1 MSENVIG
8 GKQSAIKTLRRLAK
22 KQAQVEQCEFCSSI
36 IHPGHRHLL
45 EMEKRRVVCV
55 CDPCALRF
63 ENVIGRWKLI
73 PRDAVA
79 VPQFN
84 LTDAQW
90 DGFALPINLAFFFR
104 STPANKVVAMYPSP
118 AGATESLLPLEAWG
132 NLAAANSVLEQMQPD
147 VEALL
152 VNRLGTSREY
162 YIAPIDRCFELVGI
176 IRSRWRGFSG
186 GTDVWV
192 EIGKFFGQIRF
203 AAGIPAMATNGGEV
217 ADA

>member
-1 MSENVIG
+1 MSEKVIG
-8 GKQSAIKTLRRLAK
+8 GQQSAIKTLRRLAK

-45 EMEKRRVVCV
+45 EIETRRVVCV

-63 ENVIGRWKLI
+63 ENVIGRRKLI
-73 PRDAVA
+73 PRDALTL
-79 VPQFN
+79 PQFN
-84 LTDAQW
+84 LTDAEW

-118 AGATESLLPLEAWG
+118 AGATESLLSLEAWG
-132 NLAAANSVLEQMQPD
+132 TLVAVNPVLERMESD

-186 GTDVWV
+186 GTDVWA
-192 EIGKFFGQIRF
+192 EIGKFFGKLRF
-203 AAGIPAMATNGGEV
+203 AAGTPAMAANQEE
-217 ADA
+217 ASNA

>member
-1 MSENVIG
+1 MRENVIG
-8 GKQSAIKTLRRLAK
+8 GQQSAIKTLRRLAK
-22 KQAQVEQCEFCSSI
+22 KQAQVEHCEFCSSI
-36 IHPGHRHLL
+36 INSSHRHLL
-45 EMEKRRVVCV
+45 EIETRKVVCV

-73 PRDAVA
+73 PRDAIA

-84 LTDAQW
+84 LSDAEW

-104 STPANKVVAMYPSP
+104 SKPANKVVAMYPSP
-118 AGATESLLPLEAWG
+118 AGATESLLSLEAWDSLVG
-132 NLAAANSVLEQMQPD
+132 ANPVLERMQSD

-186 GTDVWV
+186 GTDVWA
-192 EIGKFFGQIRF
+192 EIGKFFGQLRF
-203 AAGIPAMATNGGEV
+203 AAGTPVMV
-217 ADA
+217 ASEDEASDA

>member
-1 MSENVIG
+1 MTENVIG
-8 GKQSAIKTLRRLAK
+8 AQQSAIRTLRRLAK
-22 KQAQVEQCEFCSSI
+22 KQSQVEQCEFCSLI

-45 EMEKRRVVCV
+45 EIETRKVVCV

-73 PRDAVA
+73 PRDAIA
-79 VPQFN
+79 LPQFN
-84 LTDAQW
+84 LADAEW
-90 DGFALPINLAFFFR
+90 EGFALPINLAFFFR
-104 STPANKVVAMYPSP
+104 STPANKIVAMYPSP

-132 NLAAANSVLEQMQPD
+132 ALAEANPVLQQMQPD

-152 VNRLGTSREY
+152 VNRMGTSREY

-186 GTDVWV
+186 GTDVWAK
-192 EIGKFFGQIRF
+192 IGKFFGQLKF
-203 AAGIPAMATNGGEV
+203 AAGNPAMIAHGEG
-217 ADA
+217 ASDA